1 MPEEAKL
8 KTCSFFLVR
17 YVPDLVRDEGL
28 NIGLFMHSP
37 EQEYLDCLFTDD
49 FSRVR
54 RLHPQA
60 DLKFLR
66 ELQLYFEQQI
76 TEHERDLEGFIREM
90 QESYS
95 NLIQVTEPR
104 PCLVADP
111 QAEMQE
117 LFARYVGTRAVA
129 PPEPDTRMRIRQ
141 AMTAAFDR
149 AGLLKLQTFER
160 HIPAE
165 PWTGKGDPLTFDYGY
180 KPRFVEGRPNGHV
193 KLIHALSLKRD
204 NELAKALAYTLERVR
219 AKEPADLTAVV
230 KERANEKDEV
240 AWSSQQI
247 LEKADILI
255 RSLAEVDAYAE
266 SVRREL
272 VR

>member
-1 MPEEAKL
+1 MTEEAKL

-28 NIGLFMHSP
+28 NIGLFLHSP

-49 FSRVR
+49 FSRVK

-60 DLKFLR
+60 DLEFLR
-66 ELQLYFEQQI
+66 ELQPYFERQI

-90 QESYS
+90 QESYA
-95 NLIQVTEPR
+95 NLVQVTEPR
-104 PCLVADP
+104 ACLVADP
-111 QAEMQE
+111 PAEMQG
-117 LFARYVGTRAVA
+117 LFARYVGTRAAA
-129 PPEPDTRMRIRQ
+129 PPEPDTRMRIHQ

-149 AGLLKLQTFER
+149 AGLLKLKAFEK

-165 PWTGKGDPLTFDYGY
+165 PWTGKGDPFTFDYGY
-180 KPRFVEGRPNGHV
+180 KPRFAEGQRNGRV
-193 KLIHALSLKRD
+193 RLVHALSLKRD
-204 NELAKALAYTLERVR
+204 NQLAKALAYTLERVR
-219 AKEPADLTAVV
+219 AKEPAELTTVV
-230 KERANEKDEV
+230 NQRANEKDEV

-247 LEKADILI
+247 LEKANIQIQPLGG
-255 RSLAEVDAYAE
+255 VDAFAE

-272 VR
+272 VV